1 MRCRAVSF
9 PALAVLVAGPL
20 ALAQD
25 APLFTSDFPP
35 EEFAARRGTVYDA
48 IGRDGVALVQGAPA
62 PEGYL
67 RFRQSNDF
75 YYLCGVE
82 VPHAYLLL
90 DGASRR
96 ATLFLPRRDER
107 RERSEGKLLSA
118 DDADLVRKLTGVDA
132 VSATDLLGQALAR
145 YGQHGATQPVWVPLQ
160 PAEGL
165 SVSRAGALR
174 AVGESAGDPFDGR
187 PSREG
192 ALVRQLRDR
201 YPWIEV
207 RNLTPALDA
216 ARLVKSPRE
225 IALIRRATRLACLSI
240 LEAMRST
247 EPGVFEHEIDGVS
260 KFVYYRHGAQGEAY
274 SSLVASG
281 ENAWYPHY
289 SSGRRRMKDGEMVL
303 MDHAPDVGYYMSDVT
318 RMWPVG
324 GRFSP
329 EQRELYGFYLACY
342 RAILSALRPG
352 VTKAAAMEK
361 AAAAMDLIVDG
372 TRFSKPAYERAARAF
387 AREYRESAKRGCL
400 GHGVGMSTHD
410 VGRDDTLRPGM
421 VFTIEPAFRVPEE
434 RLYLRLE
441 DLVVV
446 GDAAAEVVSE
456 WLPVDV
462 EAVEKAMLGPG
473 ILQRYPADAEGLP
486 LPRRPSA
493 LE

>member
-1 MRCRAVSF
+1 MRLLW
-9 PALAVLVAGPL
+9 PLVLVAWLVGPA

-35 EEFAARRGTVYDA
+35 EEFAARRAKVYDA
-48 IGRDGVALVQGAPA
+48 VGKDGVALVPGAPA

-96 ATLFLPRRDER
+96 ATLFLPHRDER
-107 RERSEGKLLSA
+107 RERSEGKVLSA
-118 DDADLVRKLTGVDA
+118 DDPELVRKLSGVE
-132 VSATDLLGQALAR
+132 SAAGTDLLGQALAR
-145 YGQHGATQPVWVPLQ
+145 YGQRGATQALWVPLQ
-160 PAEGL
+160 PAEGP
-165 SVSRAGALR
+165 SVSRDGALR
-174 AVGESAGDPFDGR
+174 AVGEASGDPFDGR

-201 YPWIEV
+201 YPWVEI

-247 EPGVFEHEIDGVS
+247 EPGVFEHELDGVS

-274 SSLVASG
+274 ESLVASG

-289 SSGRRRMKDGEMVL
+289 SSGRRRMEDGEMVL

-329 EQRELYGFYLACY
+329 EQRELYGFYLAAY
-342 RAILSALRPG
+342 RAILKAIRPG
-352 VTKAAAMEK
+352 VTRGAVMEK
-361 AAAAMDLIVDG
+361 AADEMDRIVAA
-372 TRFSKPAYERAARAF
+372 TRFSKPIYEKAAKEF
-387 AREYRESAKRGCL
+387 AKAYRESAKRGGL

-410 VGRDDTLRPGM
+410 VGQEDTLRPGM
-421 VFTIEPAFRVPEE
+421 VFTIEPQFRVPEE
-434 RLYLRLE
+434 RLYFRLE
-441 DLVVV
+441 DLIVI
-446 GDAAAEVVSE
+446 GATDAEVVSE
-456 WLPVDV
+456 WLPLDV
-462 EAVEKAMLGPG
+462 EAVEKAVREPG
-473 ILQRYPADAEGLP
+473 ILQRYPKDPEGLP
-486 LPRRPSA
+486 LR
-493 LE
+493 

>member
-1 MRCRAVSF
+1 MHPRW
-9 PALAVLVAGPL
+9 PLVLVALLVAPA

-35 EEFAARRGTVYDA
+35 EEFAARRAKVYEA
-48 IGRDGVALVQGAPA
+48 IGKDGVALVPGALA

-96 ATLFLPRRDER
+96 ATLFLPHRNER
-107 RERSEGKLLSA
+107 RERSEGKLLSSE
-118 DDADLVRKLTGVDA
+118 DAELVRKLSGVEA
-132 VSATDLLGQALAR
+132 VAGTDLLGEALAR
-145 YGQHGATQPVWVPLQ
+145 YGQRGATQALWVPLQ

-165 SVSRAGALR
+165 SVSRDGALR
-174 AVGESAGDPFDGR
+174 SVGEAGSDPLDGR

-192 ALVRQLRDR
+192 VVVRHLRDR
-201 YPWIEV
+201 YPWVEI

-216 ARLVKSPRE
+216 ARLLKSPRE

-247 EPGVFEHEIDGVS
+247 EPGVFEHELDGVS

-289 SSGRRRMKDGEMVL
+289 SSGKRRMGDGDMVL

-318 RMWPVG
+318 RMWPVN

-329 EQRELYGFYLACY
+329 EQRELYGFYLATY
-342 RAILSALRPG
+342 RAVLGAIGPG
-352 VTKAAAMEK
+352 VTKRAVIERAADE
-361 AAAAMDLIVDG
+361 MDRIVAV
-372 TRFSKPAYERAARAF
+372 TRFSKPAYEKAAKEFVKA
-387 AREYRESAKRGCL
+387 YRESAKRGGL

-410 VGRDDTLRPGM
+410 VGEDDTLRPGM
-421 VFTIEPAFRVPEE
+421 VFTIEPQFRVPEE
-434 RLYLRLE
+434 KLYFRLE
-441 DLVVV
+441 DLIVI
-446 GDAAAEVVSE
+446 GDAGAEVVSE
-456 WLPVDV
+456 WLPLDV
-462 EAVEKAMLGPG
+462 EAVEKTMREPG
-473 ILQRYPADAEGLP
+473 LLQRYPSDPEGLQV
-486 LPRRPSA
+486 R
-493 LE
+493 